1 MHKDNYKAIL
11 LASGAHACK
20 ELGIKGEDFQ
30 GVFTTLEFLEALK
43 VKNKKVTSKTVVV
56 IGGGNTAMDAAAA
69 AMRYGA
75 KESTLL
81 YRRTREEMP
90 ADMNEIREAEK
101 EGVQIRFLETP
112 VGIHGVKSKLNQLE
126 CVKMQLGEPDL
137 TGRRRPVP
145 VEGSNFILETDIM
158 VIAIGE
164 TPETESLPAEIAAS
178 KDRTILVNPMTM
190 ETSIP
195 GVFAAGDSVLGPATV
210 PDAIIGARRAASGI
224 ENYIKTS

>member
-1 MHKDNYKAIL
+1 
-11 LASGAHACK
+11 
-20 ELGIKGEDFQ
+20 
-30 GVFTTLEFLEALK
+30 
-43 VKNKKVTSKTVVV
+43 
-56 IGGGNTAMDAAAA
+56 MDAAAA

-75 KESTLL
+75 KETILL

-101 EGVQIRFLETP
+101 EGVQIRYLEAP

-126 CVKMQLGEPDL
+126 CMKMQLGEPDL

-145 VEGSNFILETDIM
+145 VEGSNFILAADIL

-164 TPETESLPAEIAAS
+164 KPQTESFPDETATS
-178 KDRTILVNPMTM
+178 KDGTILVNPMSM

-195 GVFAAGDSVLGPATV
+195 GVFAAGDNVLGPATV
-210 PDAIIGARRAASGI
+210 PDAIIGARRAATGI
-224 ENYIKTS
+224 DNYIKTS